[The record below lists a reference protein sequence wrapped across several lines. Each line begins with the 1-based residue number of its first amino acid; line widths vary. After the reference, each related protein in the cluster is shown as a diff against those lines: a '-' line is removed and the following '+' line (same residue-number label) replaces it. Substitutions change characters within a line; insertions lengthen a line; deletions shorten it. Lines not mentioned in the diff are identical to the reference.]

1 VTGELEEIRERLGN
15 LEGYVELLESRV
27 DWQER
32 MMRLYEAGI
41 RPTPP
46 SDEKDDARPSVRDA
60 VNTPATRRD
69 SQLEE
74 FGNLLRSILA
84 KQGMH
89 NRELRAAV
97 RGQEHLQS
105 SLKNIAASLNSAGE
119 TLRHIDRNV
128 RALVTKPDAD

>member
-1 VTGELEEIRERLGN
+1 MTEELEEIKERLGN
-15 LEGYVELLESRV
+15 LEGYVELLESGV

-32 MMRLYEAGI
+32 MMKLYDAGI
-41 RPTPP
+41 RPTSP
-46 SDEKDDARPSVRDA
+46 SDAEDDAQPSVREA
-60 VNTPATRRD
+60 VDTRATGHD

-89 NRELRAAV
+89 NRELRGAI

-105 SLKNIAASLNSAGE
+105 SLKNITARLDSAGE
-119 TLRHIDRNV
+119 TFRQIDRNV
-128 RALVTKPDAD
+128 RALVDKPDAD